1 MEQFVIILVIFS
13 ALLHVYWNGL
23 LKRGYDKHVFTWWL
37 LFFSLLLFLPLA
49 LKFFELSPEG
59 LRFAL
64 LSGVIHAAYFLSLG
78 YAYEEGE
85 LSLVY
90 PIARSAPAIVPF
102 LAYFILGEIVPLKGY
117 LGISLVVLGIFM
129 LNLHEI
135 SALGIENALK
145 IFRMKPAIIAM
156 ITAWITSFYSIVD
169 KLGVSVMNPI
179 FYIYL
184 MFLFSFLGVSIFVIM
199 KKRALILCELM
210 MNGRF
215 VFISGALC
223 MLSYLLILYAMR
235 LTYLSYVIALR
246 QVGVILSLLIAVI
259 LLRERIGKWRVF
271 ASVMIFLGL
280 LIISN

>member
-1 MEQFVIILVIFS
+1 MEQFVIFLVILS

-23 LKRGYDKHVFTWWL
+23 LKRSYDKHAFTWWL
-37 LFFSLLLFLPLA
+37 LLFSLLLFLPLA
-49 LKFFELSPEG
+49 LKFYEFSLEG
-59 LRFAL
+59 FRFAL
-64 LSGVIHAAYFLSLG
+64 LSGIIHAAYFLSLG

-90 PIARSAPAIVPF
+90 PIARSSPAIVPF
-102 LAYFILGEIVPLKGY
+102 LAYFLLGERVPLKGY

-135 SALGIENALK
+135 SALGIENALR
-145 IFRMKPAIIAM
+145 IFRMRSAIIAM
-156 ITAWITSFYSIVD
+156 ITAWITSLYSIVD
-169 KLGVSVMNPI
+169 KLGVSIMNPV

-184 MFLFSFLGVSIFVIM
+184 MFFFSFLGVSIFVLT

-246 QVGVILSLLIAVI
+246 QIGVFLSLLIAVVV
-259 LLRERIGKWRVF
+259 LRERVGKWRVF
-271 ASVMIFLGL
+271 ASATIFFGL
-280 LIISN
+280 LLISI